1 LQLAPYY
8 GTSIVAQTIY
18 TTASIDDLY
27 LVAPTGAPTGATV
40 AYSLNLS
47 VGGSIGGSGFGSD
60 WSAAA
65 AFIGETVGG
74 DGCAAEVSGNI
85 TDVGGSGTTGS
96 GIFAGGS
103 SWSGSTPS
111 VCSGSNG
118 EAITAN
124 LELNT
129 NAVAQ
134 LDGTESGDPS
144 SATVAYVNYADP
156 AMFSDTGP
164 LFNFSEPGWTV
175 DSTDGCVVNNRYL
188 CAPSLAIPEPVSWVL
203 MLTGFSG
210 LGYAGYRKA
219 KTNSVLSAV

>member
-1 LQLAPYY
+1 M
-8 GTSIVAQTIY
+8 
-18 TTASIDDLY
+18 
-27 LVAPTGAPTGATV
+27 VAPTGTPPGATV

-47 VGGSIGGSGFGSD
+47 VSGSIGGSGFGND

-65 AFIGETVGG
+65 AFIGETTGG
-74 DGCAAEVSGNI
+74 DGCAAEVSGSI
-85 TDVGGSGTTGS
+85 TDVGGSGLTGS

-111 VCSGSNG
+111 VCNGSNG
-118 EAITAN
+118 EAITAY
-124 LELNT
+124 LQLGT
-129 NAVAQ
+129 YAFAQ

-144 SATVAYVNYADP
+144 SATVAFVNYADP

-175 DSTDGCVVNNRYL
+175 SSTDGCVVNNRYV

-203 MLTGFSG
+203 MLVGFSG
-210 LGYAGYRKA
+210 LGCAGYRKA
-219 KTNSVLSAV
+219 KTNSALSAV